1 MKLNV
6 NLDYSIANVIEQL
19 LKEYEDIFAWTYKDL
34 KNIPPHQVHNW
45 IELDTNIPTSH
56 QTRYWMN
63 PNYVKAVK
71 QYLDKLL
78 AMKFII
84 LVEEATWLSPIVV
97 VSKKNGKLWIC
108 MDF

>member
-1 MKLNV
+1 
-6 NLDYSIANVIEQL
+6 
-19 LKEYEDIFAWTYKDL
+19 
-34 KNIPPHQVHNW
+34 
-45 IELDTNIPTSH
+45 
-56 QTRYWMN
+56 
-63 PNYVKAVK
+63 
-71 QYLDKLL
+71 LL